1 MAVSEAGCRLA
12 FFTRWSPDWC
22 WVWPGAQ
29 MQHDA
34 RHVQDVEYRWI
45 QTNYDWQGVLYICD
59 YVCVKCACACMVSE
73 LVLFVPQTNVTYNI
87 VLYRR
92 RWFDSLLWGFV
103 GFFACN
109 SQLEQRKDYSGDA
122 GNWYTV
128 YLIHCGNNK
137 QVGRP
142 STFSECW
149 FSKDEDPFVP
159 CQQQEIQ
166 RQESLDK
173 LYLMFPTC
181 FQPAEA
187 IWARLRPSF
196 CAEMQKA
203 IGGKGSKWSRQ
214 SRLKEPLL
222 TFLIPMWFP
231 LNPHYM
237 AFIWPSNLV
246 FGHARKAA
254 ESAQRSR
261 EAMQQMSAC
270 KCTWR
275 FDAAFDCPRFIVFFV
290 FWGQQK
296 VLVHWWVIL
305 DLLPSFTI
313 QVVPVAKSGYID
325 QFA

>member
-59 YVCVKCACACMVSE
+59 YVCVKCACACVVSE
-73 LVLFVPQTNVTYNI
+73 LVLFVRQTNVTYNI

-92 RWFDSLLWGFV
+92 RWFDSLLRGFV

-109 SQLEQRKDYSGDA
+109 SQLEQRKDYSRDA

-173 LYLMFPTC
+173 LYLMFPTWG
-181 FQPAEA
+181 F
-187 IWARLRPSF
+187 R
-196 CAEMQKA
+196 K
-203 IGGKGSKWSRQ
+203 
-214 SRLKEPLL
+214 
-222 TFLIPMWFP
+222 IPY
-231 LNPHYM
+231 H
-237 AFIWPSNLV
+237 
-246 FGHARKAA
+246 
-254 ESAQRSR
+254 
-261 EAMQQMSAC
+261 
-270 KCTWR
+270 
-275 FDAAFDCPRFIVFFV
+275 
-290 FWGQQK
+290 K
-296 VLVHWWVIL
+296 V
-305 DLLPSFTI
+305 
-313 QVVPVAKSGYID
+313 
-325 QFA
+325 